1 MMGQETTPAIQRD
14 PFTIRTADGV
24 ALVGERWLAAG
35 RPKASLV
42 LSHGYAE
49 HIGRYEHVL
58 KPLAVNRFA
67 IYAADHR
74 GHGKSDGERALIDR
88 FDRYVDDLDLVVSRA
103 RQEQG
108 GKPCY
113 LVGHSM
119 GGLIALRYALAHP
132 DKIDALVLSAP
143 AIKPTQDA
151 SRAQEAALRLLA
163 KIAPGTPVVP
173 SQEGVLSSDPEVE
186 ARAKRDPLFYNG
198 KVKAGQAV
206 ELVDAGREVL
216 KRAGQL
222 RMPLLILHGTDDG
235 LVDPKGSEQLYL
247 LTNNRPG
254 VDTSLVTW
262 PGMKHELLNEPDGEQ
277 VLGVI
282 IAWLNGH
289 YVEWRKAQPV

>member
-1 MMGQETTPAIQRD
+1 MEQERAPAVQRD
-14 PFTIRTADGV
+14 AFVVRTSDGV
-24 ALVGERWLAAG
+24 TLQGERWIAAG

-74 GHGKSDGERALIDR
+74 GHGKSSGKRALIDR
-88 FDRYVDDLDLVVSRA
+88 FDRYVDDLDLVVNRA

-132 DKIDALVLSAP
+132 GKIDALVLLAP
-143 AIKPTQDA
+143 AIKPSQDS

-163 KIAPGTPVVP
+163 KIVPGTPVVP
-173 SQEGVLSSDPEVE
+173 TQPGVLSSDPAVE
-186 ARAKRDPLFYNG
+186 ARTKQDPLFYSG
-198 KVKAGQAV
+198 KVKARQAV

-222 RMPLLILHGTDDG
+222 RMPLLILQGTDDE
-235 LVDPKGSEQLYL
+235 LVDPKGSELLYQ

-262 PGMKHELLNEPDGEQ
+262 PGMQHELLNELDGEQ

-289 YVEWRKAQPV
+289 Y

>member
-1 MMGQETTPAIQRD
+1 MQQEQAPAVQQD
-14 PFTIRTADGV
+14 TFVLRTGDG
-24 ALVGERWLAAG
+24 LSLQGERWIAAG

-49 HIGRYEHVL
+49 HIGRYGHVL
-58 KPLAVNRFA
+58 RPLAVNRFA

-74 GHGKSDGERALIDR
+74 GHGKSAGARALVHR
-88 FDRYVDDLDLVVSRA
+88 FDQYVDDLDLVMNRA

-113 LVGHSM
+113 LLGHSM

-143 AIKPTQDA
+143 AIKPAQDA
-151 SRAQEAALRLLA
+151 SKLQEASLRAIA
-163 KIAPGTPVVP
+163 KVAPRMPVVP
-173 SQEGVLSSDPEVE
+173 SREGVLSSDPAVE
-186 ARAKRDPLFYNG
+186 ERAKQDPLFYNG
-198 KVKAGQAV
+198 KTKAKQAV
-206 ELVDAGREVL
+206 EIADAGREVL

-222 RMPLLILHGTDDG
+222 KMPLMILQGSDDE
-235 LVDPKGSEQLYL
+235 LVDPKGAEQLYK

-254 VDTSLVTW
+254 VDTSMVVW

-289 YVEWRKAQPV
+289 YVEWRKLQP